1 MMTTTR
7 SGLAAA
13 AARMQLTEAPEG
25 KSSLQIR
32 LDEAERRAREAEVAA
47 HEAQANL
54 ARTLLEAARVEA
66 VVTARM
72 QAEKEAEIEALRA
85 ELGAASR
92 TASESR
98 ALVEALRAQNGAAT
112 GSTAAIPAPAA
123 PPEPAPRP
131 EAPQYRP
138 IVLTEWDRPLR
149 DDDAEDALP
158 AAPPARWRQG
168 GSLGLLSLLLP
179 AIAAVFILFGYD
191 VTAYLASGRASSLGG
206 PPAASATTAEASGA
220 NWLLYMPV
228 ERAAV
233 AQYLGGNGGPKRQLA
248 ETASPAHRQRN

>member
-1 MMTTTR
+1 M
-7 SGLAAA
+7 
-13 AARMQLTEAPEG
+13 EAPEG

-72 QAEKEAEIEALRA
+72 QAEKAAEIEALRA
-85 ELGAASR
+85 EFGAASR

-98 ALVEALRAQNGAAT
+98 AVAEALRAQNGVAT
-112 GSTAAIPAPAA
+112 GSAAAIPAPAA
-123 PPEPAPRP
+123 PPPPEPAPR
-131 EAPQYRP
+131 EAPRYRP

-149 DDDAEDALP
+149 DDDAEDAPP

-168 GSLGLLSLLLP
+168 GSLGVLSLLLP

-191 VTAYLASGRASSLGG
+191 VTGYLASGRASSPGG
-206 PPAASATTAEASGA
+206 PAAASATTAEASGA